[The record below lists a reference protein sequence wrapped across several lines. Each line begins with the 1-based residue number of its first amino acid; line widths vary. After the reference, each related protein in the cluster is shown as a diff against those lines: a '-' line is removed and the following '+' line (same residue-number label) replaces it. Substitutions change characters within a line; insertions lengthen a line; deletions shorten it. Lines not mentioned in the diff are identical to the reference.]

1 MNKRPFSTSPSYV
14 QSVKGLLRLHE
25 LTLNGEDDSPEAEA
39 VRDSLDR
46 PWTELSE
53 VEQKRITG
61 LSEDLYSI
69 SKPSGGPIPTNPQ
82 AKQKL
87 SEAIEARQ
95 SGEWDKALELL
106 RCWGKYLE
114 PALSSSIR
122 ASIWQEAGDEE
133 TASLFYQHAAQI
145 DPSDERFT
153 SPYLSTFV
161 KTDPGAALQR
171 AQDIGVAIN
180 PGDREDRRPA

>member
-14 QSVKGLLRLHE
+14 QSIQGLLRLHE
-25 LTLNGEDDSPEAEA
+25 LTLKGEDESPEAES

-69 SKPSGGPIPTNPQ
+69 RNPSEGPIPTNPQ
-82 AKQKL
+82 AQREL

-106 RCWGKYLE
+106 RRWGESLE
-114 PALSSSIR
+114 PAVLSFVR
-122 ASIWQEAGDEE
+122 GTVWQEAGDSD
-133 TASLFYQHAAQI
+133 TASQFYQFASELHPI
-145 DPSDERFT
+145 DENFT
-153 SPYLSTFV
+153 SVYSSKRV
-161 KTDPGAALQR
+161 KTDP
-171 AQDIGVAIN
+171 
-180 PGDREDRRPA
+180 

>member
-14 QSVKGLLRLHE
+14 QSIQGLIRLHK
-25 LTLNGEDDSPEAEA
+25 LTLKVEDESPEAEA

-46 PWTELSE
+46 PWTGLSE

-69 SKPSGGPIPTNPQ
+69 SNPSGEPIPTNPQ
-82 AKQKL
+82 VKQKL

-106 RCWGKYLE
+106 RRWGKYLE
-114 PALSSSIR
+114 PAMVSFLR
-122 ASIWQEAGDEE
+122 GTVWQEAGDHE
-133 TASLFYQHAAQI
+133 TASLFYQHAAQL

-153 SPYLSTFV
+153 SLYLSTLV
-161 KTDPGAALQR
+161 KTEESRG
-171 AQDIGVAIN
+171 I
-180 PGDREDRRPA
+180 